1 MTSSITLKFKFLQIA
16 TNHVM
21 VSLPPVGHIAGSFPV
36 AASLS
41 RQLEIE
47 DDVDTKKFLN
57 HSFASCLFDYLRT
70 EEDVIIS
77 LVYVFP
83 CPRGTTIYFRLC
95 VHGWNDCNMLF

>member
-1 MTSSITLKFKFLQIA
+1 MTSSIMLKSKFLQIA

-41 RQLEIE
+41 RKLEIE

-57 HSFASCLFDYLRT
+57 HSFASCLFDYHH
-70 EEDVIIS
+70 IS
-77 LVYVFP
+77 HICLSMSTWYN
-83 CPRGTTIYFRLC
+83 YL
-95 VHGWNDCNMLF
+95 L